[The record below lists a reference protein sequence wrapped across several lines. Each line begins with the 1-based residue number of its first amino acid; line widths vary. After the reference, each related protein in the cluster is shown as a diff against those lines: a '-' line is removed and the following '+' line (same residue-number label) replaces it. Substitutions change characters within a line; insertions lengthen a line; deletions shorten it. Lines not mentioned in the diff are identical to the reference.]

1 MSQRRLRRSEG
12 AERHTSGSKTDLLT
26 NDALWRL
33 TYTVRVLMSCGTR
46 NKPRIPPL
54 VALDSQWPALLTGV
68 C

>member
-26 NDALWRL
+26 NDASWRL
-33 TYTVRVLMSCGTR
+33 TQTVGVLTSCGTR
-46 NKPRIPPL
+46 NKRRIPPL
-54 VALDSQWPALLTGV
+54 VASDSQWPALLTGV